1 MNWGTKIVIGLA
13 LFMTFIIAMA
23 TKMFISAGD
32 DDLVENDYYEKGL
45 SYDKQYDLQRL
56 AQADSV
62 IPYIK
67 VDQSGLAITFTSS
80 SNYKLLCRRA
90 SDSALDKL
98 ISGST
103 GSDNL
108 LFVSRSELKSGP
120 WKLHIE
126 FTQAGKDYL
135 VEHEI
140 MMP

>member
-32 DDLVENDYYEKGL
+32 DDLVEKDYYEKGL
-45 SYDKQYDLQRL
+45 SYDKQYDLQKVAL
-56 AQADSV
+56 ADSV
-62 IPYIK
+62 IPHIQ

-80 SNYKLLCRRA
+80 SSYKLLCRRA

-98 ISGST
+98 IRGT
-103 GSDNL
+103 TDSDNL
-108 LFVSRSELKSGP
+108 LFISRSELRGGP
-120 WKLHIE
+120 WKLHLE

-135 VEHEI
+135 VEREI
-140 MMP
+140 IMP